1 MNRRFLLAD
10 DDADDASIF
19 CEALTAIAPVM
30 ECYTAENGIELF
42 EMLLRH
48 LPDPPD
54 VIFLDINMPV
64 MNGWQC
70 LRKLKADADFRD
82 IPVIMYSTSSAKK
95 DIDLAYNLGVRV
107 FLTKPEDVRELGKIL
122 EIVATSSKD
131 SLPGQLKGFKSVKL
145 N

>member
-30 ECYTAENGIELF
+30 ECYTAGNGIELF

-48 LPDPPD
+48 LPHPPD

-95 DIDLAYNLGVRV
+95 DIDMAYNLGVRV

-122 EIVATSSKD
+122 EIVANSSKD